1 MARTST
7 NVDFESRM
15 NDVFPSNQNASA
27 KGSKSVLQDFQH
39 VLQELNSQ
47 MANGLQAEQTQF
59 VHTYNCRES
68 HESRMSIL
76 ESLHHRMRGSAK
88 DRHDELVSETETAI
102 QQFEQTRKAL
112 INAKRIRNTMINRLR
127 QQRRHLR
134 ILSTIPD
141 DIKNTAGESLYNGH
155 PIHVRL
161 VDSAAKDMIQQ
172 LKEDYTHS
180 ARLLTSQHKWNYSVV
195 NYLLTQLQDNL
206 DFQLTTLTQNA
217 TKCRQEDAQ
226 ALQMALYEFSV
237 EIMYRKSGM
246 FGSVHVEKHPKGYLL
261 TICSIY
267 GDIVRESIIKKFSVE
282 THTTEEARAEFEIA
296 QEMFKNGMFYRYG
309 EANNDDDDDQ
319 HDNTWLLSDRESW
332 IRTPPTQEGEED
344 RDCYDE
350 DDDKAVQNQI
360 DANMASSAL
369 EDDDIITGHT
379 PKAKISGNH
388 GQAREKH
395 STHNT
400 RKPKSK
406 KTGFKP
412 FQLCENTNHTTG
424 SLAADDCV
432 SNVTHDAFKQHVSKQ
447 ICKEASKRGRS
458 GTKRSGSCDK
468 HVCER
473 WNKTHASKKTMSQ
486 MALSMG
492 CE

>member
-15 NDVFPSNQNASA
+15 NDVFPNNQNASA
-27 KGSKSVLQDFQH
+27 KGSKSVLQDFQL

-47 MANGLQAEQTQF
+47 MANGLQAGQTQF

-127 QQRRHLR
+127 KQRRHLR

-161 VDSAAKDMIQQ
+161 ADSAAKDMIQQ
-172 LKEDYTHS
+172 LKENYTHS
-180 ARLLTSQHKWNYSVV
+180 ARLLTSQHKWNYSVI
-195 NYLLTQLQDNL
+195 NYLLIQLQDNI

-217 TKCRQEDAQ
+217 AKCREEDAE
-226 ALQMALYEFSV
+226 ALKMALYEFSV
-237 EIMYRKSGM
+237 EILHRDSGM
-246 FGSVHVEKHPKGYLL
+246 VGTVHVEKHPKGYLL
-261 TICSIY
+261 TFCSIY
-267 GDIVRESIIKKFSVE
+267 GDIMHESIIKNFSVE
-282 THTTEEARAEFEIA
+282 THITDESRSEFEIA
-296 QEMFKNGMFYRYG
+296 QEMIKHGMFYRYG
-309 EANNDDDDDQ
+309 EANNDDDDDER
-319 HDNTWLLSDRESW
+319 HDNTWLLNDRESW
-332 IRTPPTQEGEED
+332 IRTPPIQEGEED

-350 DDDKAVQNQI
+350 DDDQAVHNQI
-360 DANMASSAL
+360 MASSAV
-369 EDDDIITGHT
+369 EDDDITTGHT
-379 PKAKISGNH
+379 PKAKITGNH

-395 STHNT
+395 SPHNM
-400 RKPKSK
+400 RKHKSK

-424 SLAADDCV
+424 SLAAEDCV
-432 SNVTHDAFKQHVSKQ
+432 SKLTHDAFKQHVSKQ
-447 ICKEASKRGRS
+447 ICKEVSKRARS
-458 GTKRSGSCDK
+458 GVKRSGSCDK
-468 HVCER
+468 EVCQR
-473 WNKTHASKKTMSQ
+473 WNKKHASKKTLSQ
-486 MALSMG
+486 IAISAG
-492 CE
+492 YE